1 MLYKYKPTPM
11 HLDGNDKLLPGS
23 RNRNMEGRDRRR
35 SVGVVGFGSGF
46 ERFEVS
52 TDSMEVINSMS
63 LTYGAH
69 GDAISNYHTQAIF
82 REEKEESGVGCK
94 LSQPDKAF
102 N

>member
-1 MLYKYKPTPM
+1 MGETIARTFIIILYSEYPM
-11 HLDGNDKLLPGS
+11 SGYNLH
-23 RNRNMEGRDRRR
+23 
-35 SVGVVGFGSGF
+35 VGFGGGF
-46 ERFEVS
+46 ERFEVG

-82 REEKEESGVGCK
+82 REEKEESGVGCE

>member
-1 MLYKYKPTPM
+1 MTNYYHIVAIET
-11 HLDGNDKLLPGS
+11 
-23 RNRNMEGRDRRR
+23 RRDEMKG
-35 SVGVVGFGSGF
+35 VGVVGFGGGF
-46 ERFEVS
+46 ERFGVGR
-52 TDSMEVINSMS
+52 DSMEVINSMS

-82 REEKEESGVGCK
+82 REEKEESRDGCE